1 MKKVTLTFI
10 VEDSIADDV
19 QNELGWG
26 EMGNAAEYL
35 NRECYESDYDIK
47 DYLPSREGRIEV
59 LYATDIEDGTKIM
72 VLAKPYKGELSKEF
86 AKKNLQ
92 TFFGVNNI
100 DEEVVGKVCN
110 GEEFRCDGYEFGWEE
125 VLYEG

>member
-19 QNELGWG
+19 QNYLGLG
-26 EMGNAAEYL
+26 AMGSAAAYL
-35 NRECYESDYDIK
+35 NHECNESDYDVK
-47 DYLPSREGRIEV
+47 DYIPDYAGKIEV

-72 VLAKPYKGELSKEF
+72 VLAKPYKGEVSKEF

-100 DEEVVGKVCN
+100 DEEVVEKVCN